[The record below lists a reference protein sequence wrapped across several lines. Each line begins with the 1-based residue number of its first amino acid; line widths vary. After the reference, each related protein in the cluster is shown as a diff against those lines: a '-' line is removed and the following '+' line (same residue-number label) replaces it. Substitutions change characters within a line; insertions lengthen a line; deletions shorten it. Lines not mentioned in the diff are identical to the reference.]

1 MEGQLGDGSL
11 GMAAVGVVELD
22 EGIEAV
28 LGVGIALAA
37 PEDLVGRGRLVRL
50 YGVWPPEQLCVV
62 AVGGRVLVLGV
73 GAPLWCGLRTCESM
87 TA

>member
-1 MEGQLGDGSL
+1 VEGQLGDGRL

-28 LGVGIALAA
+28 LGVGVALPA
-37 PEDLVGRGRLVRL
+37 PQDLVGRGCLVRL
-50 YGVWPPEQLCVV
+50 HGVWPPEQLCVI

-73 GAPLWCGLRTCESM
+73 GAPLCCGLRTCESM